1 MTASKEFQEHLQAEQ
16 ISQAIA
22 LVVGKLVELDVTTDL
37 AATNTSPQTS
47 LSTKISLLTGKIT
60 TEVNPELLSRESAQQ
75 ILDFH
80 TAQITATNKVVR
92 DHLHS
97 LRELLQILRGVIPP
111 SIITSDNP
119 PVPVFDQIADQQN
132 ITDSDLSTV
141 SEILLPP
148 LPPPVEQ
155 PATPPA
161 DLTPSVLAK
170 ISNIADDEFQHIEKL
185 LQYSDSKKTENGSR
199 AAAGMAAAV
208 AQAGSPKLDEANSIP
223 NKFDQVLK
231 SAGVKEK
238 EDAANNP
245 FTSAPQVAKEPD
257 NIRQPATSNYH
268 LDEEWDEWLLEE
280 DAILSEL
287 SQVSE
292 EVTRDKIPDWNE
304 HWLNRSI
311 EPKVATEDWES
322 FIPEYVDLD
331 AHQGQANVERFRQNL
346 VNDPQLMSELLA
358 ELDDI
363 EKLNKDERPKS

>member
-1 MTASKEFQEHLQAEQ
+1 MTASREFQEHLQAGQ

-37 AATNTSPQTS
+37 AATDTSPQTS

-60 TEVNPELLSRESAQQ
+60 TEVNPELLSRESSQQ

-97 LRELLQILRGVIPP
+97 LRELLQILGGVIPP
-111 SIITSDNP
+111 IIITSDDST
-119 PVPVFDQIADQQN
+119 VPVFDHIADQQN
-132 ITDSDLSTV
+132 TTDLSLPTV

-148 LPPPVEQ
+148 PPPLVVQ

-161 DLTPSVLAK
+161 DITSSVPVK
-170 ISNIADDEFQHIEKL
+170 IPNIADDEFQHIEKL
-185 LQYSDSKKTENGSR
+185 LQYSDSKKNENVSR
-199 AAAGMAAAV
+199 TAAGMAATV
-208 AQAGSPKLDEANSIP
+208 AQAGSPTLDEASSIP

-245 FTSAPQVAKEPD
+245 FTSAPQTTKKSD

-280 DAILSEL
+280 NAILSEL

-311 EPKVATEDWES
+311 EQKAATEDWES
-322 FIPEYVDLD
+322 FIPEYVHLD
-331 AHQGQANVERFRQNL
+331 AHQGQVNVERFRQNL

-363 EKLNKDERPKS
+363 EKLNKDEQPKS

>member
-1 MTASKEFQEHLQAEQ
+1 MTASKEFQEHLQAGQ

-37 AATNTSPQTS
+37 AATDTSPQTS
-47 LSTKISLLTGKIT
+47 LSTKISLLTGKIS
-60 TEVNPELLSRESAQQ
+60 TEVNPELLSRESSQQ

-97 LRELLQILRGVIPP
+97 LRELLQILGGVIPP
-111 SIITSDNP
+111 SIIASDDQTVSVSN
-119 PVPVFDQIADQQN
+119 QIADQQN
-132 ITDSDLSTV
+132 TTDLSLSTV
-141 SEILLPP
+141 PEIIL
-148 LPPPVEQ
+148 
-155 PATPPA
+155 PPA
-161 DLTPSVLAK
+161 DLTPSVQVK

-185 LQYSDSKKTENGSR
+185 LQYSNNKKTEHGSR

-208 AQAGSPKLDEANSIP
+208 AQAGSPKLDEASSIP

-257 NIRQPATSNYH
+257 NTRQPAISNYH

-304 HWLNRSI
+304 HWLNRSN
-311 EPKVATEDWES
+311 EQQAAAEDWES

-331 AHQGQANVERFRQNL
+331 APAHQGQANVERFRQNL

-363 EKLNKDERPKS
+363 ERLNKGK